1 MRMDIKIK
9 FGKVIRFLRKQK
21 QLSQET
27 LAELSGLDRSYVG
40 GVERGERNVSIVN
53 VEKLAKALDVDIE
66 NIFSRIREEYDEN
79 TNY

>member
-1 MRMDIKIK
+1 
-9 FGKVIRFLRKQK
+9 
-21 QLSQET
+21 
-27 LAELSGLDRSYVG
+27 VG